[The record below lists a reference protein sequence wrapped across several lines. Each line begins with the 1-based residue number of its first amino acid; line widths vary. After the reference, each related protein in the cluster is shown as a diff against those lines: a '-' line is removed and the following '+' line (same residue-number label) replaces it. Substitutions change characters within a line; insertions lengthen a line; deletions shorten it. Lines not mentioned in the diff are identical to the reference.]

1 MPSTKHSIS
10 AVSKAAPPAHL
21 LHLHSALWCS
31 PPASTA
37 TGVQPAARLTA
48 GSGARLPFFALRG
61 GGFYGG
67 RGAPYRPPNNYG
79 GIDRRV
85 APGAPPA
92 GERYSPRY
100 SPGRYSPR
108 SRSRSR
114 SKSPRCVGGLT
125 VCVQLTCIAPAV
137 CTKALPYPK
146 LRCLPA
152 YLSSPLNTATVL
164 LLALPPRRY
173 DDRYEDEQP
182 PAKRRRYSRSPS
194 RCALECSAKR
204 CRPAKCCLGACPPSV
219 AVRAGQL
226 HVCGCL
232 V

>member
-1 MPSTKHSIS
+1 MPPTKHSIP
-10 AVSKAAPPAHL
+10 AVSKAAPTAHL
-21 LHLHSALWCS
+21 LHLYSSLWCS
-31 PPASTA
+31 PLASTA

-48 GSGARLPFFALRG
+48 GSGARLPFTALRG

-114 SKSPRCVGGLT
+114 SKSPRCVGGRAAYAAADLYRP
-125 VCVQLTCIAPAV
+125 CHLYRHSAV
-137 CTKALPYPK
+137 PQPALPA
-146 LRCLPA
+146 R
-152 YLSSPLNTATVL
+152 LSVQSSQLSN
-164 LLALPPRRY
+164 
-173 DDRYEDEQP
+173 
-182 PAKRRRYSRSPS
+182 
-194 RCALECSAKR
+194 
-204 CRPAKCCLGACPPSV
+204 CPPSC
-219 AVRAGQL
+219 AAPQALRRSLRG
-226 HVCGCL
+226 
-232 V
+232 